1 MGMWK
6 CVCVGGREW
15 LTRINLGENG
25 SGTLEEH
32 LLYVLPGQ
40 GTRLKE

>member
-1 MGMWK
+1 MGMW
-6 CVCVGGREW
+6 EW

-32 LLYVLPGQ
+32 LLYILPRQ